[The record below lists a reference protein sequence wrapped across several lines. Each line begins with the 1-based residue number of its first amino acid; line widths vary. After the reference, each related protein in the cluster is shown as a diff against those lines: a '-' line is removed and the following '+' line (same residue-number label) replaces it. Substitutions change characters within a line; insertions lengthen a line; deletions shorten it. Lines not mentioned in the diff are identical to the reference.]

1 MIKFKIIAV
10 YSWLFF
16 LHFSSGAAAQDKA
29 DCLMCHGDKSQY
41 GERNGKKFSV
51 FVDEKKFN
59 SSVHGKIDCIGC
71 HVDLKGS
78 DFPHTD
84 KVQKASCGGCHTDI
98 QKLYDESLHG
108 QAIRKG
114 DKLAPYCKDCHGNHE
129 IVSVKDSK
137 SPVYPMNIPML
148 CGRCHREGSPV
159 QIQRHIPQD
168 SIIQNYT
175 ESIHG
180 EGLLKKGLLVAASC
194 VSCHSSHHILPHT
207 DSRSTIA
214 RNNIAH
220 TCAACHVGIEQVHR
234 RIIKGQLWEKEANVL
249 PACVDCHQPHKIR
262 KVFYDQG
269 FADSECMACHERK
282 NIKSSIDGRSL
293 FVDYDKIKS
302 SMHDKIAC
310 SQCHTGVNPSKMRP
324 CENLTYKKVDCAS
337 CHSQVGSDYQKSIH
351 GKLFAKN
358 DPNAPVCTECHG
370 THGILGKKNPDSPIF
385 ATNIPVLCGSCH
397 REGEKAAVRKH
408 SSEKNIITNYSE
420 SIHGRGLLK
429 SGLTVTA
436 TCTSCHT
443 AHKELPHTD
452 PESSV
457 NPKNVASTC
466 GACHHG
472 IQEQFEKSVHS
483 IFVTKTDKK
492 LPSCND
498 CHTAHGINRTD
509 SEGFRLKIMDQ
520 CGKCHEEI
528 AKTYFDTYHG
538 KVSQLGYAKTAKCYD
553 CHGSHDIL
561 PVSNP
566 ASHLNRKNVV
576 KTCQKCHTNAN
587 KQFAGYFTHATHHD
601 PAKYPLL
608 FWTFYGMTGLLV
620 GTFVIAGIHTLLW
633 LPRSLQWRRK
643 LKKMKSSKD
652 EEEKSKE

>member
-1 MIKFKIIAV
+1 
-10 YSWLFF
+10 
-16 LHFSSGAAAQDKA
+16 
-29 DCLMCHGDKSQY
+29 
-41 GERNGKKFSV
+41 
-51 FVDEKKFN
+51 
-59 SSVHGKIDCIGC
+59 
-71 HVDLKGS
+71 
-78 DFPHTD
+78 
-84 KVQKASCGGCHTDI
+84 
-98 QKLYDESLHG
+98 
-108 QAIRKG
+108 
-114 DKLAPYCKDCHGNHE
+114 
-129 IVSVKDSK
+129 
-137 SPVYPMNIPML
+137 
-148 CGRCHREGSPV
+148 
-159 QIQRHIPQD
+159 
-168 SIIQNYT
+168 
-175 ESIHG
+175 
-180 EGLLKKGLLVAASC
+180 
-194 VSCHSSHHILPHT
+194 
-207 DSRSTIA
+207 
-214 RNNIAH
+214 
-220 TCAACHVGIEQVHR
+220 
-234 RIIKGQLWEKEANVL
+234 
-249 PACVDCHQPHKIR
+249 
-262 KVFYDQG
+262 
-269 FADSECMACHERK
+269 
-282 NIKSSIDGRSL
+282 
-293 FVDYDKIKS
+293 
-302 SMHDKIAC
+302 
-310 SQCHTGVNPSKMRP
+310 MRP
-324 CENLTYKKVDCAS
+324 CENLGNKKVDCAS

-358 DPNAPVCTECHG
+358 DPNAPICTECHG
-370 THGILGKKNPDSPIF
+370 THEILGKKNPDSPIF

-436 TCTSCHT
+436 TCTNCHT

-483 IFVTKTDKK
+483 VFVTKTDKK

-601 PAKYPLL
+601 PSKYPLL

-643 LKKMKSSKD
+643 LKKMKSSKG
-652 EEEKSKE
+652 EEENPKE